1 MYRTAFHLEHCKMPG
16 HMIGAYQL
24 CFEDVFATCQQCCTY
39 ALLSSRISGLCGGAH
54 YVVPCLPCGTMWLLC
69 GSPLCGP
76 PPPPPVNLHL
86 NVSQAFVLDRPPP
99 PSVYWSRF
107 FDNFPGLSNIW
118 GSAGPPRVLMT
129 MVPWFELSC
138 ESVLWVWEQ
147 TVGFVTAKWL
157 YLRCWPSSPLRLGTI
172 LTSTQLIPG
181 SQNMGGRPHNWL
193 KIRNAFKLTYWGS
206 LLPIWTMILD
216 FWEMVQNIINI
227 ISSIKLIKA
236 KIFIMN
242 VTTFILVIVAPRVA
256 AIFHDN
262 CPTRQIR
269 QKIPLFPLLSATTT
283 TITITVRLPLKCITC
298 SFQT

>member
-1 MYRTAFHLEHCKMPG
+1 MPSLRYYVAP
-16 HMIGAYQL
+16 MW
-24 CFEDVFATCQQCCTY
+24 FTTMRP
-39 ALLSSRISGLCGGAH
+39 SS
-54 YVVPCLPCGTMWLLC
+54 
-69 GSPLCGP
+69 SPM
-76 PPPPPVNLHL
+76 PPVNLHL

-157 YLRCWPSSPLRLGTI
+157 YLRCWPSAPLRLGTI

-181 SQNMGGRPHNWL
+181 SQNMVGRPCVFSHNCL
-193 KIRNAFKLTYWGS
+193 KIRNAFKLTYWDWVS
-206 LLPIWTMILD
+206 LLPIWTMVLD
-216 FWEMVQNIINI
+216 FWEIVQNITNI
-227 ISSIKLIKA
+227 IPSIKLIKA

-242 VTTFILVIVAPRVA
+242 VTTFILLIVAPRVA

-283 TITITVRLPLKCITC
+283 TITINVRLPLKCITC

>member
-1 MYRTAFHLEHCKMPG
+1 MSLQHANNL
-16 HMIGAYQL
+16 L
-24 CFEDVFATCQQCCTY
+24 CPAELQDF
-39 ALLSSRISGLCGGAH
+39 CGS

-157 YLRCWPSSPLRLGTI
+157 YLRCWPSSPLWLGTI

-181 SQNMGGRPHNWL
+181 SQNMVGRPCVFSHNCL
-193 KIRNAFKLTYWGS
+193 KIRNAFKLTSEPKLKSINQKSYQFC
-206 LLPIWTMILD
+206 LQMMLD
-216 FWEMVQNIINI
+216 HSPKNIC
-227 ISSIKLIKA
+227 
-236 KIFIMN
+236 
-242 VTTFILVIVAPRVA
+242 
-256 AIFHDN
+256 DN
-262 CPTRQIR
+262 
-269 QKIPLFPLLSATTT
+269 
-283 TITITVRLPLKCITC
+283 TC
-298 SFQT
+298 RDRK